1 MGSSSSKVEY
11 IGSYIGHLEGTSY
24 HQPGTCT
31 SWKKYYESH
40 INIKNDDDTYE
51 NVLCPCKKNDQ
62 NHSLVDSSP
71 YPIGAHVY
79 HIDNDGYITFGIILT
94 CNTCNTGSKE
104 FVSTWEMFTM
114 INCTEVICLPF
125 KTTLKNLQ
133 EYTFKNNNKLTFKSQ
148 FKQNNPKF
156 ARIDKRVSGNYINF
170 IVNLDILSKKFEKKF
185 KDNKMTVYTLKKE
198 ENARS
203 SPSKNIKVDIPNVIE
218 HENVFEVKGNDGKW
232 KTCTL
237 EWDTNSSYLSEY
249 KLQCVL
255 EEVENKVAT
264 TEYYPTL
271 TLVEQKTINEN
282 KEENLTL
289 NIETY
294 KGYKK
299 IDEESSFEIYKF
311 IYLKDK
317 VWRNLSNKLYKY
329 WCRNIVNDGTDTDT
343 YYIKKCDNC
352 STYIMNGTNYYNCK
366 NCFYRL
372 CGSCSQEHYNEK
384 HQDYKGAQNQ
394 RFNYYGESYLSCVY
408 CNYPIND
415 KRYKCKKCDNIDCCS
430 DCYDKLIENK
440 NAFSESEH
448 SHGRDA
454 LLPITRYCYSCK
466 KNVLTIKTVTM
477 AIIIAKE
484 DEEYII
490 GITPVCKECMDNK
503 DKKSPF
509 KNHRYAKAVT
519 IVDFYSLTSA
529 LEFPKIEE
537 INYEK
542 EKTKIIFKR
551 LFKKNVEF
559 ENNEMTTL
567 IRFIHSM
574 HKIRKELYQDCGAKD
589 KKFLPQVVNISL

>member
-40 INIKNDDDTYE
+40 INIKNDTYE

-62 NHSLVDSSP
+62 NEIHSLVDSSP

-104 FVSTWEMFTM
+104 FVSTWEMLTM

-170 IVNLDILSKKFEKKF
+170 IVNLDILSKKFKN
-185 KDNKMTVYTLKKE
+185 NKMTVYTLKKE

-203 SPSKNIKVDIPNVIE
+203 SVSKNIKVDIPNVIE
-218 HENVFEVKGNDGKW
+218 HEDVDQE
-232 KTCTL
+232 
-237 EWDTNSSYLSEY
+237 
-249 KLQCVL
+249 
-255 EEVENKVAT
+255 
-264 TEYYPTL
+264 
-271 TLVEQKTINEN
+271 TINEN
-282 KEENLTL
+282 KKKNLTL

-329 WCRNIVNDGTDTDT
+329 WCRNIVNDGTDTDK
-343 YYIKKCDNC
+343 YYIKNCNNC
-352 STYIMNGTNYYNCK
+352 SKYIMNGTIYYECN
-366 NCFYRL
+366 NCFYKL
-372 CGSCSQEHYNEK
+372 CGSCSHKQVEHYNEN
-384 HQDYKGAQNQ
+384 HQDYKGAQT
-394 RFNYYGESYLSCVY
+394 FDYYRESYLSCVY
-408 CNYPIND
+408 CNYPIDD

-430 DCYDKLIENK
+430 DCYDILIENK
-440 NAFSESEH
+440 NALSEWEH

-466 KNVLTIKTVTM
+466 KNLLTIKTMTM

-490 GITPVCKECMDNK
+490 GITPICKECMDNK